1 MAIQA
6 PAPYRPG
13 VRDDDPPMPFSQHLV
28 ELRERLIWSL
38 VILAGGS
45 AIAYNFAQPFLDWLA
60 RPVGQLVF
68 IAPAEAFHTRFKLAF
83 YGGFLLTLPLL
94 LHQVWLFT
102 ARALPP
108 VWRRRLLT
116 MLPLSYFLFL
126 GGVLLCNLLVVPAA
140 VRFFLG
146 FSSAGVKPLITL
158 DAYLKFVTSLSLA
171 FGAVFQFPL
180 VLYTLNWMGLLS
192 KAAVK
197 PQRRVVYFVSF
208 VIPAFF
214 TPDIIGQCSLA
225 GCIIVLFELTLLA
238 MK

>member
-13 VRDDDPPMPFSQHLV
+13 LRDEDPPMPFSQHLV

-38 VILAGGS
+38 IIVACGTAL
-45 AIAYNFAQPFLDWLA
+45 AYNFAQPFLDWLA
-60 RPVGQLVF
+60 RPVGSLVF
-68 IAPAEAFHTRFKLAF
+68 IAPEEAFETRLKLSF

-94 LHQVWLFT
+94 LHQVWLFV
-102 ARALPP
+102 ARAFSKA
-108 VWRRRLLT
+108 WRRRLLT
-116 MLPLSYFLFL
+116 MLPLSYALFM
-126 GGVLLCNLLVVPAA
+126 GGVFLCLCMVVPAA
-140 VRFFLG
+140 VKFFLAFG
-146 FSSAGVKPLITL
+146 SEGVKPLITL
-158 DAYLKFVTSLSLA
+158 KEYLRFVTTLSIA
-171 FGAVFQFPL
+171 FGSVFQFPM

-197 PQRRVVYFVSF
+197 PHRRLVYFVSF

-214 TPDIIGQCSLA
+214 TPDIVSQCSLA
-225 GCIIVLFELTLLA
+225 GCIMVLFELTLLA